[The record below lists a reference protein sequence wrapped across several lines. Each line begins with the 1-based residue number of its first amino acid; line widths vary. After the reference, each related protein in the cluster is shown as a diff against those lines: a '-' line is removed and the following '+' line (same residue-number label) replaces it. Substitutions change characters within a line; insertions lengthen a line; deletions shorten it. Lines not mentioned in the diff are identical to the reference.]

1 MIYVFICMAMMLWHQ
16 PETKYSVAKII
27 VTFIYELNRYIYC
40 SELNKIPVTLVV
52 ESGNV
57 DLTTRV
63 WYKNWQNWKM
73 KLWKLL
79 ILTCWIKQKLYRET
93 ISKCSILDSMSVFNR
108 MCMLVLNSK
117 IVSSERVLIIINQA
131 SIFKFC
137 PSWKMYCKKD
147 VC

>member
-1 MIYVFICMAMMLWHQ
+1 MAMMLWHQ

-73 KLWKLL
+73 KLEIANFDMEDHVK
-79 ILTCWIKQKLYRET
+79 T
-93 ISKCSILDSMSVFNR
+93 IQRN
-108 MCMLVLNSK
+108 N
-117 IVSSERVLIIINQA
+117 
-131 SIFKFC
+131 FK
-137 PSWKMYCKKD
+137 
-147 VC
+147 V